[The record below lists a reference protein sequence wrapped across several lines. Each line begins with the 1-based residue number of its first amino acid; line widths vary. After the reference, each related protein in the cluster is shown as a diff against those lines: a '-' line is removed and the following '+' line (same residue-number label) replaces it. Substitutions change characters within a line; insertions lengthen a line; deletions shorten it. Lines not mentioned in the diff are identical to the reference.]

1 MGWGSSIEVA
11 RQVRAAQDAMR
22 RGDYNA
28 AMNSAQKVVKS
39 APKNADFWFLLAYSA
54 RLAGSYSTSIDAYK
68 QGLELRPS
76 SIEGLSGLAQ
86 TYARMGRN
94 QDAQAALQKVLAA
107 NPSNPDDLQ
116 LAGELLLNT
125 DPRGALG
132 YLEKAEAVKSRPRTE
147 LLMARAYQR
156 LGQKEQV
163 QALLERARR
172 RAPHDP
178 EVLRSIAAYYR
189 DTNQYDEAI
198 RIMTSL
204 PLKDASSLAE
214 LAYTYEL
221 AGKRNQAADT
231 YLRAADAAK
240 GQIDIQFG
248 AAQALINAGRLTQA
262 QTVLNRAEGLNSSH
276 YRLHALR
283 GEIDNLENK
292 YDDGIREYQTAIKN
306 LPESVPEGPLY
317 PISLHVDL
325 YQLYRDNGD
334 TADAD
339 REATIARGLI
349 QPLDIQDANRPD
361 FLRLRAAVEM
371 ASNNAGAAEKDL
383 KEAMTLQPSST
394 TLMLNYA
401 NLLWRT
407 DRRPEA
413 IKLYSHVL
421 ELEPSNAAALGSLGY
436 LSREQGDANAS
447 LTYFQKLAALHPDSH
462 TAYLAMGDLYTERRD
477 FKLAQENYEKAHKLS
492 PGNAVIYAR
501 GINEALEAHEYPVAQ
516 KWLDEANGSILQNP
530 EVMREH
536 ERYLTMTHHYQE
548 SADLGRQVVEKLPHD
563 PEAPVYLA
571 YDLLFLEKF
580 PEAME
585 VVQKFQPGLP
595 KDKDLWLI
603 AGYVHVHNHE
613 LQDAVNDFTRAL
625 QLEPDMATGYMNRG
639 YVLNDLR
646 MASGAEKDFI
656 QAIKLNPNYGEAHLG
671 LSYSYL
677 QLRRPRPAMKEAEIA
692 GKILGDSRAL
702 HLAKAESYRQQI
714 MPAKAIPEYEAAL
727 KFQVDDVP
735 TRLALADALY
745 GLGRYEESITSLS
758 QALKYNPT
766 EPALI
771 YAHMARSYARLH
783 RNDDA
788 IKAIATA
795 EQTGSGDSK
804 VLLATAETLMLMGE
818 RDQAMKR
825 YTNLLD
831 LSDTDRLETRL
842 ALARLFASE
851 NKWSDAREQIG
862 LGFAEARVSD
872 NAVIAPDDYLN
883 AAKVLMSID
892 DFTTARAFLAR
903 AQSAGADDAAVAVAS
918 ANADLAEGKTQS
930 AATLLSS
937 LSTDDQQ
944 DNFEYLV
951 AMGNVYR
958 QRQETDRALTM
969 FARASSMQA
978 SNDAIRNTEFEL
990 AETEGRKVT
999 DNVGLLSEA
1008 SVAPIFEDEN
1018 IYQMDARLRGL
1029 NSGPLLPPPR
1039 RSIET
1044 FVDTRFR
1051 IHVGNFPV
1059 ISGFVGERNAR
1070 GTISFPDQ
1078 LLIQYRNTYDTIL
1091 NGAVNPVFHL
1101 PGLTLTVTP
1110 GLQFTIRRDTAS
1122 PVQMDQNIFRQ
1133 FVYVSSSPIGNWLSF
1148 SGDLIRE
1155 AGPFTEQHLHSRD
1168 FSGSV
1173 EFRVGRPWG
1182 KTALITGY
1190 KGRDVLFGPAVH
1202 EFYETSDYGGL
1213 QRKFGQKVTLT
1224 GIAEYLRAWRV
1235 EGRSWVIAQT
1245 LRPGFSLSARPNERW
1260 SFSASAAWSQGKGMH
1275 AYDDVTAGFL
1285 VSYTKSL
1292 RANLNDGAETTEVAY
1307 PLRFSLGVQ
1316 QQTFYSFG
1324 SQSKTSV
1331 VPVFKLTLF

>member
-11 RQVRAAQDAMR
+11 RQVHAAQDAMR
-22 RGDYNA
+22 RGDYTT
-28 AMNSAQKVVKS
+28 AMNSAERVVKS
-39 APKNADFWFLLAYSA
+39 APQNPDFWFLLAYSA
-54 RLAGSYSTSIDAYK
+54 RLAGRYNTSVDAYK
-68 QGLELRPS
+68 KGLEERPS

-86 TYARMGRN
+86 TYARMGHN
-94 QDAQAALQKVLAA
+94 QEAQATLQKVLAA
-107 NPSNPDDLQ
+107 NPTNPDDLQ
-116 LAGELLLNT
+116 LAGELLLNS
-125 DPRGALG
+125 DPRGALT
-132 YLEKAEAVKSRPRTE
+132 YLEKAEALKSRPRTE

-156 LGQKEQV
+156 LDQPDQV
-163 QALLERARR
+163 HALLERARR

-178 EVLRSIAAYYR
+178 EVLRSIAGYYR
-189 DTNQYDEAI
+189 ETNQYDEAI
-198 RIMTSL
+198 RILTSL

-248 AAQALINAGRLTQA
+248 AAQALINTGRVTQA
-262 QTVLNRAEGLNSSH
+262 QTLLNRAQALDSNH

-292 YDDGIREYQTAIKN
+292 YEDGIREYQTAIKN

-334 TADAD
+334 TAAAEH
-339 REATIARGLI
+339 EAEVARGLI
-349 QPLDIQDANRPD
+349 QPLDIQDVNRPD
-361 FLRLRAAVEM
+361 FLRLRAAIEM
-371 ASNNAGAAEKDL
+371 ASNNSAAAEKDL
-383 KEAMTLQPSST
+383 KEAMSLQPSST

-407 DRRPEA
+407 DRRPDA
-413 IKLYSHVL
+413 IKLYLHVL
-421 ELEPSNAAALGSLGY
+421 ELEPSNAAALSSLGY
-436 LSREQGDANAS
+436 LSREQGDASAS
-447 LTYFQKLAALHPDSH
+447 LAYFQKLATLHPDSY
-462 TAYLAMGDLYTERRD
+462 TAYLAMGDLYGERRE
-477 FKLAQENYEKAHKLS
+477 FKLAQENYEKAHKLA

-501 GINEALEAHEYPVAQ
+501 GINAALEGHELPLAER
-516 KWLDEANGSILQNP
+516 WLDRSNGGILQNS

-536 ERYLTMTHHYQE
+536 ERYLTMTRHYQE
-548 SADLGRQVVEKLPHD
+548 SADLGRQVVEKLPRD

-585 VVQKFQPGLP
+585 VVQKFQPVLP

-603 AGYVHVHNHE
+603 AGYVHVHNGE

-625 QLEPDMATGYMNRG
+625 QLQPDMAMGYMNRG

-646 MASGAEKDFI
+646 MANAAEKDFN
-656 QAIKLNPNYGEAHLG
+656 QALKLNPNYGEAHLG
-671 LSYSYL
+671 LSYAYL
-677 QLRRPRPAMKEAEIA
+677 QLRRPGVALKEAETA
-692 GKILGDSRAL
+692 GKILGDSRPL
-702 HLAKAESYRQQI
+702 HLAKAEAYRQQI

-727 KFQVDDVP
+727 KLQASDVP
-735 TRLALADALY
+735 TRLALADAQY
-745 GLGRYEESITSLS
+745 GLGHYEESISSLNE
-758 QALKYNPT
+758 ALKYSPT

-783 RNDDA
+783 RDDDA
-788 IKAIATA
+788 TKAIATA
-795 EQTGSGDSK
+795 ERTGSGDSK
-804 VLLATAETLMLMGE
+804 VLLATADTLMIMGE
-818 RDQAMKR
+818 RGQAMQR
-825 YTNLLD
+825 YTSLLD

-872 NAVIAPDDYLN
+872 DAVITADDYLS
-883 AAKVLMSID
+883 AANVLMSID

-903 AQSAGADDAAVAVAS
+903 AQNAGADDAAVTVAM
-918 ANADLAEGKTQS
+918 ANSDLAEGKTQS

-937 LSTDDQQ
+937 LPASDQQ
-944 DNFEYLV
+944 DNFDYLV

-958 QRQETDRALTM
+958 QRQETDRALSM
-969 FARASSMQA
+969 FARASSMQS
-978 SNDAIRNTEFEL
+978 SNDAIRNAEFEL

-999 DNVGLLSEA
+999 DNVGLQSEA
-1008 SVAPIFEDEN
+1008 SVAPIFEDAN

-1029 NSGPLLPPPR
+1029 NSGPLLPRPR
-1039 RSIET
+1039 RSVET
-1044 FVDTRFR
+1044 FADTRFR
-1051 IHVGNFPV
+1051 VHVGDFPV

-1078 LLIQYRNTYDTIL
+1078 LLIQYRNTYDTVF
-1091 NGAVNPVFHL
+1091 NGAINPVFHL
-1101 PGLTLTVTP
+1101 PGLTLAVTP
-1110 GLQFTIRRDTAS
+1110 GLQFTVRRDTAS
-1122 PVQMDQNIFRQ
+1122 PVQMDQNLFRQ
-1133 FVYVSSSPIGNWLSF
+1133 FLYVSSSPIGNWLSF

-1155 AGPFTEQHLHSRD
+1155 AGPFTEQDLHSRD
-1168 FSGSV
+1168 FSGEI

-1190 KGRDVLFGPAVH
+1190 KGRDVLFGPSVH

-1213 QRKFGQKVTLT
+1213 QHKFGEKLSVS
-1224 GIAEYLRAWRV
+1224 GIAEYMRAWRV

-1245 LRPGFSLSARPNERW
+1245 LRPGFSLDAHPTERW
-1260 SFSASAAWSQGKGMH
+1260 SISASGSWSQGKGMH
-1275 AYDDVTAGFL
+1275 AYDNVTGGFL
-1285 VSYTKSL
+1285 ISYTKPL
-1292 RANLNDGAETTEVAY
+1292 RASLNDGAETTEVVY

-1316 QQTFYSFG
+1316 QQTFYSFAN
-1324 SQSKTSV
+1324 QRKTSI